1 MSWSTFLDRIA
12 GEAALKRLRQLIEA
26 GGFASVRGASGSST
40 VVVTAALARHM
51 TRPLLLVT
59 GHLDETDEA
68 IDELGALDVTA
79 AKFPALEMLP
89 GESSV
94 SPELFTDRLSLIR
107 QLIEAD
113 RPAVI
118 VAPIHAL
125 MQAVP
130 PTPQLDRMMRVV
142 KIGDRLDLGELAGW
156 LDDAGYARVESIE
169 TPGEFSIR
177 GGIIDLFTN
186 AGAPVRI
193 DLFGDQVEG
202 IFEIHL
208 DTMGSDRRLA
218 QAQIVAATETFEAE
232 EERSSLLDYVAEHL
246 GRETV
251 AILAEPLEIAE
262 QGRSYLDRAVDARGL
277 FTTADVLKQ
286 IAEQCHAVVEVNQY
300 GAGSTSERR
309 VELPV
314 EPLPGFAE
322 NAAAAIEE
330 LAELSRRCETI
341 VVCRNDAEMRR
352 MSELKAQFAPGA
364 QIEILTSYVHRGF
377 IWNEGS
383 EGSATA
389 DGGRPLAVVP
399 SHELLHRYQLHRRL
413 RRMASRSSVTFL
425 DLKPGDFVVHRD
437 HGIGRF
443 VGLQDIASGKGSS
456 AEEFLTLEFAGNT
469 KLHVPAARIDLVDR
483 YIGAFKGRPQ
493 LSHLGSK
500 KWSRQTKQVSEALR
514 SFAAEMIHIQAA
526 REAKRGIRYPADT
539 DWQREFDAEFP
550 YPETDDQLAAIAKI
564 KSDMCSDR
572 PMDRLVCGDVG
583 FGKTEVAIRAAFKAA
598 EYGKQ
603 VAILVPTTVLAEQ
616 HERTI
621 RERFADYPF
630 RVESL
635 SRFKT
640 PKQQKELITAIRK
653 GQVDIVVG
661 THRLLS
667 ADIKFADLGLV
678 IIDEEQRFGVRHK
691 QRLLAIRLTADVLT
705 LTATPIPRTLHMA
718 LVGLRDISSLTT
730 PPIDRRAI
738 VTEVV
743 DFEPQ
748 RIRRAIE
755 RELARDGQV
764 FFVHNRIY
772 NIHSIAQRIQQ
783 LVPEA
788 RVLVAHGQMPAR
800 QLESRMLAFMR
811 READILVSTTIIESG
826 IDIPTANTMF
836 ISDADMFGL
845 SELHQLRGRV
855 GRYKH
860 RAYCYLLLPRD
871 RVVSNIALKRLRA
884 IEQFSMLGAGFRI
897 ALRDLEIRGAGNL
910 LGAEQSGHIAAVGY
924 EMYCRLL
931 ERAVAQLKNE
941 PGTESVDTTI
951 DLGLAGGLPRGFIR
965 SDTRR
970 IDAYRRVSRAV
981 TPAELDVVEQ
991 DLTSAYGELPP
1002 RALTLLKLTRLRVVA
1017 AALGI
1022 RSIRRHQR
1030 DIIFTLERP
1039 QELKERFAEA
1049 RGTLRTVGQPDAS
1062 GRVEIYYRPPEKYL
1076 ADESILNVLLACLQ
1090 AEPQP
1095 VGA

>member
-1 MSWSTFLDRIA
+1 M
-12 GEAALKRLRQLIEA
+12 
-26 GGFASVRGASGSST
+26 
-40 VVVTAALARHM
+40 
-51 TRPLLLVT
+51 
-59 GHLDETDEA
+59 
-68 IDELGALDVTA
+68 
-79 AKFPALEMLP
+79 
-89 GESSV
+89 
-94 SPELFTDRLSLIR
+94 
-107 QLIEAD
+107 
-113 RPAVI
+113 
-118 VAPIHAL
+118 
-125 MQAVP
+125 
-130 PTPQLDRMMRVV
+130 
-142 KIGDRLDLGELAGW
+142 
-156 LDDAGYARVESIE
+156 
-169 TPGEFSIR
+169 
-177 GGIIDLFTN
+177 
-186 AGAPVRI
+186 
-193 DLFGDQVEG
+193 
-202 IFEIHL
+202 
-208 DTMGSDRRLA
+208 
-218 QAQIVAATETFEAE
+218 
-232 EERSSLLDYVAEHL
+232 
-246 GRETV
+246 
-251 AILAEPLEIAE
+251 
-262 QGRSYLDRAVDARGL
+262 
-277 FTTADVLKQ
+277 
-286 IAEQCHAVVEVNQY
+286 
-300 GAGSTSERR
+300 
-309 VELPV
+309 
-314 EPLPGFAE
+314 
-322 NAAAAIEE
+322 
-330 LAELSRRCETI
+330 
-341 VVCRNDAEMRR
+341 
-352 MSELKAQFAPGA
+352 
-364 QIEILTSYVHRGF
+364 
-377 IWNEGS
+377 
-383 EGSATA
+383 
-389 DGGRPLAVVP
+389 
-399 SHELLHRYQLHRRL
+399 
-413 RRMASRSSVTFL
+413 
-425 DLKPGDFVVHRD
+425 VHRD

-443 VGLQDIASGKGSS
+443 IGLQDIASGKGSS
-456 AEEFLTLEFAGNT
+456 PEEFLTLEFAGNT

-500 KWSRQTKQVSEALR
+500 KWSRQTEQVSEALR
-514 SFAAEMIHIQAA
+514 NLATEMIRIQAA
-526 REAKRGIRYPADT
+526 REATRGIRYPADT
-539 DWQREFDAEFP
+539 AWQQEFDAEFP

-564 KSDMCSDR
+564 KRDMCSDR
-572 PMDRLVCGDVG
+572 PMDRLICGDVG

-616 HERTI
+616 HERTFH
-621 RERFADYPF
+621 ERFADYPF

-718 LVGLRDISSLTT
+718 LVGLRDISSLAT
-730 PPIDRRAI
+730 PPMDRRAI

-755 RELARDGQV
+755 RELAREGQV

-772 NIHSIAQRIQQ
+772 NIRSIAQRIQQ

-836 ISDADMFGL
+836 ISDAHMFGL

-931 ERAVAQLKNE
+931 EKAVAQLKNE
-941 PGTESVDTTI
+941 PGAESVDTTI

-970 IDAYRRVSRAV
+970 IDAYRRVSRAATV
-981 TPAELDVVEQ
+981 AELDAVEQ

-1002 RALTLLKLTRLRVVA
+1002 RAQTLLKLTRLRVEA
-1017 AALGI
+1017 AAVGI

-1030 DIIFTLERP
+1030 DIIFTCERP
-1039 QELKERFAEA
+1039 LEIKERFEEA
-1049 RGTLRTVGQPDAS
+1049 RGTLRNVGQPDAS

-1076 ADESILNVLLACLQ
+1076 ADGSILDVLLARFKT
-1090 AEPQP
+1090 EPQP